1 MVAEGILHPPQI
13 RRFGS
18 DLELRFEQPLV
29 MAFART
35 QHHPVF
41 AEGDRL
47 LVLIGSDMSDG
58 ENRHCNPMIRLWIA
72 CIFAPRTRPASMTT
86 LCQRSWPQMNETPGS
101 LLATDEPPPFTVDS
115 ENGT

>member
-1 MVAEGILHPPQI
+1 MVAEGILDPPQI

-47 LVLIGSDMSDG
+47 LVLIGGDMPDG
-58 ENRHCNPMIRLWIA
+58 ENRHCNPMIRLWIV
-72 CIFAPRTRPASMTT
+72 CIFRAWTPITSTIVASRAFVR
-86 LCQRSWPQMNETPGS
+86 LERG
-101 LLATDEPPPFTVDS
+101 
-115 ENGT
+115 